1 MHQLSSN
8 PVLSPANLIFFLMC
22 SNKLALWCWSRL
34 GLTYNTYLIIMY
46 QTFLCFLSTLQ
57 TERRR
62 VLHLTCLKINGKLC
76 DLTNGFKYILSK
88 TLKNLLATSKLPFTL
103 APWGC
108 FGGREQRNRPPNSPM
123 MQCNVAIPKLLV
135 TITINFQW
143 SKCKF
148 YQP

>member
-103 APWGC
+103 ASCGC
-108 FGGREQRNRPPNSPM
+108 FGGTRTKEPSPKQSHNAM
-123 MQCNVAIPKLLV
+123 
-135 TITINFQW
+135 
-143 SKCKF
+143 
-148 YQP
+148 